1 MKCKTCGDL
10 FNGEK
15 DGKMYAD
22 GVLAN
27 GWIDDSYY
35 TDGEKLTGIKEVEG
49 YYYDFGDDGISK
61 GKYTG
66 PLTDE
71 IGLRYSANGKCV
83 VGWWEFGEKGNE
95 DIYYFGKRV
104 NGYYYAVTGKINLG
118 SPLITYTFDSDYHL
132 VSGDWYKTE
141 NGTRYYWAG
150 KIAKK
155 FLTVEGKTY
164 YFDNTTGYLQYGIQ
178 SIALTHGDKPT
189 YYYFDFT
196 TGELIDTFSGDG
208 LRVYDDL
215 VVYLSDGEPIAAG
228 LVQDDEGNYYFIN
241 STRKAVRNCD
251 YAFNEKNSNGLLPA
265 GKYSFGPD
273 GKMIYKQ
280 GIVMDSD
287 GEIRYYVDNVAVA
300 AGLVQDKDGSYY
312 YINGTK
318 KAVKD
323 CDYAF
328 NEKNSNGLLPAGKYS
343 FGPDGKMIYKQ
354 GIVMDS
360 DGEIRYYVDN
370 VAVAAG
376 LVQDNDGNYYYINS
390 TKKAVKD
397 CEYAFSAKNSNGL
410 LPAGKYS
417 FGPDGKMIYKQG
429 VVKDADGE
437 IRYYV
442 DNVAVAAGL
451 VQDKDGNYYYIN
463 STKKAVKNCKYAF
476 NEERSNGLLPAGV
489 YTFDAEGKLILD

>member
-1 MKCKTCGDL
+1 M
-10 FNGEK
+10 
-15 DGKMYAD
+15 
-22 GVLAN
+22 
-27 GWIDDSYY
+27 
-35 TDGEKLTGIKEVEG
+35 
-49 YYYDFGDDGISK
+49 
-61 GKYTG
+61 
-66 PLTDE
+66 
-71 IGLRYSANGKCV
+71 
-83 VGWWEFGEKGNE
+83 
-95 DIYYFGKRV
+95 
-104 NGYYYAVTGKINLG
+104 
-118 SPLITYTFDSDYHL
+118 
-132 VSGDWYKTE
+132 
-141 NGTRYYWAG
+141 
-150 KIAKK
+150 
-155 FLTVEGKTY
+155 
-164 YFDNTTGYLQYGIQ
+164 QYGIQ

-280 GIVMDSD
+280 G
-287 GEIRYYVDNVAVA
+287 
-300 AGLVQDKDGSYY
+300 
-312 YINGTK
+312 
-318 KAVKD
+318 
-323 CDYAF
+323 
-328 NEKNSNGLLPAGKYS
+328 
-343 FGPDGKMIYKQ
+343 
-354 GIVMDS
+354 
-360 DGEIRYYVDN
+360 
-370 VAVAAG
+370 
-376 LVQDNDGNYYYINS
+376 
-390 TKKAVKD
+390 
-397 CEYAFSAKNSNGL
+397 
-410 LPAGKYS
+410 
-417 FGPDGKMIYKQG
+417 